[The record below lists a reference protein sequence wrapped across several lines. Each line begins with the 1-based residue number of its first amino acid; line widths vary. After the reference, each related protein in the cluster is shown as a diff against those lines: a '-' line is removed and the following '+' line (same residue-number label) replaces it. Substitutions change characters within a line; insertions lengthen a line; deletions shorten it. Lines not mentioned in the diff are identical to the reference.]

1 MIFTFYS
8 YKGGVGRTM
17 ALANVAELLYQRGL
31 KVLMVDF
38 DLEAPGLERFF
49 DVSNKDKDEELEK
62 RNIPELLYS
71 PNEVIEQRGVIDLL
85 ISYKESFSFHLPNQ
99 EAENTSKDSEQD
111 KFPFPVE
118 SIDNFIVPLYA
129 ENKQGGKLYIIP
141 SGCRGEEKFL
151 QYVQKVHSFDW
162 NDFYDHYNGKQ
173 FFEWFRKKVVGFAD
187 VVLVDS
193 RTGVTE
199 MGGVC
204 TYQLADVVVM
214 FVAPNGQNI
223 YGSLKMAQS
232 LSNNDLITKGR
243 NGRKLSLVIAPSRVD
258 NSEKRLLDN
267 FQSEFDEKFANY
279 IPERMNTRLKSLQ
292 KSAFLYLKIPYVP
305 FYSFKEKVTV
315 RDADKASASDLSE
328 AYENLVSTLAIL
340 SRKLYKK
347 MYPKTSLVYSLSL
360 STLCKSYLDAYPDLE
375 PYYRQKRVFND
386 DQDTLRTKIME
397 EWNNRIPTA
406 VNNLITAI
414 YEDKPINKEVLEEA
428 NNTITDYINA
438 TLDLPNDDQVLD
450 DDNLDDDNIEGDDIQ
465 SGIES
470 NVSEQKQNDSVIHE
484 NKPLEEANHKITDYI
499 YINETPDWQNDDQV
513 IDNPLDNDNV
523 EGDDD
528 IQSGVESNNDSFLT
542 FIRKIFFGKTES
554 T

>member
-8 YKGGVGRTM
+8 FKGGVGRTM

-31 KVLMVDF
+31 TVLMVDF

-49 DVSNKDKDEELEK
+49 DISNQDEEPKVL
-62 RNIPELLYS
+62 NS
-71 PNEVIEQRGVIDLL
+71 PHEVIEKRGVIDLL
-85 ISYKESFSFHLPNQ
+85 LSYKQSYSFHLPNQ
-99 EAENTSKDSEQD
+99 ESENTSQGSKED
-111 KFPFPVE
+111 KIPFTFKP
-118 SIDNFIVPLYA
+118 INNFIVPIYA
-129 ENKQGGKLYIIP
+129 ENDKGGKLYIIP
-141 SGCRGEEKFL
+141 SGCRAEGKFSE
-151 QYVQKVHSFDW
+151 YVSKVHSFDW

-173 FFEWFRKKVVGFAD
+173 FFEWFGKEVVNFAD
-187 VVLVDS
+187 VVLIDS

-223 YGSLKMAQS
+223 DGSLKMAQS
-232 LSNNDLITKGR
+232 LSNPDLIEKGR
-243 NGRKLSLVIAPSRVD
+243 NKRKLSLVTVPSRVD
-258 NSEKRLLDN
+258 NNEKQLLDD
-267 FQSEFDEKFANY
+267 FQEEFDEKFRKY
-279 IPERMNTRLKSLQ
+279 IPDKMTMRLESLQ

-305 FYSFKEKVTV
+305 FYSFKEKVAV

-340 SRKLYKK
+340 SHKLYKK

-397 EWNNRIPTA
+397 EWNNRIRIPTA

>member
-49 DVSNKDKDEELEK
+49 DVSNKDKDDISNK
-62 RNIPELLYS
+62 DKKHKKQNIPEVLYS
-71 PNEVIEQRGVIDLL
+71 PNEVIEKQGVIDLL
-85 ISYKESFSFHLPNQ
+85 ISYKKSFSFHLPNQ
-99 EAENTSKDSEQD
+99 KAENTSKDSEQD

-118 SIDNFIVPLYA
+118 SINNFIVPLYA

-162 NDFYDHYNGKQ
+162 NDFYDNYNGKQ
-173 FFEWFRKKVVGFAD
+173 FFEWFRKEVIDFAD

-232 LSNNDLITKGR
+232 LSNKDLITKGR

-258 NSEKRLLDN
+258 NSEKRLLDD
-267 FQSEFDEKFANY
+267 FQSEFDEKFAGY
-279 IPERMNTRLKSLQ
+279 IPERINTRLKLLQ

-315 RDADKASASDLSE
+315 RDAEKASASDLSE
-328 AYENLVSTLAIL
+328 AYKNLVSTLAIL

-360 STLCKSYLDAYPDLE
+360 STLCQRYLDAYPDPE

-397 EWNNRIPTA
+397 EWNNQIPKA

-428 NNTITDYINA
+428 NNTITDYINE
-438 TLDLPNDDQVLD
+438 TLDLP
-450 DDNLDDDNIEGDDIQ
+450 
-465 SGIES
+465 
-470 NVSEQKQNDSVIHE
+470 
-484 NKPLEEANHKITDYI
+484 
-499 YINETPDWQNDDQV
+499 NDDQV

-528 IQSGVESNNDSFLT
+528 DIQSGIESNASDDIQSGVESNNDSFLT
-542 FIRKIFFGKTES
+542 FIGKIFFGKTES